1 MAVPAW
7 VRIWLRVKDTISWAM
22 SVSRIRLSEAERFSV
37 ATDRLEIVCSRRF
50 WTAPRLARLVDTVP
64 MALSRAVMADEALF
78 TRSRLDVPRIEAEMP
93 LKLTARVSPLL
104 APIWNVWLRLLAWLE
119 DVPLAT
125 PTLPA
130 VAEITK
136 LLPLPTD
143 ALLSST
149 FHTPP
154 PTSDTVALSEP
165 AAAPSV
171 VRALSMAVCSAVWYE
186 PALA

>member
-50 WTAPRLARLVDTVP
+50 CTAPRLARLVETVW
-64 MALSRAVMADEALF
+64 MAVSRAVMADEALF
-78 TRSRLDVPRIEAEMP
+78 TRSRLPVPRIDDEMP

-104 APIWNVWLRLLAWLE
+104 APIWNVWLEVLAWAD
-119 DVPLAT
+119 DVPLLT
-125 PTLPA
+125 PVLPA
-130 VAEITK
+130 VPAMANV
-136 LLPLPTD
+136 PAAPTA
-143 ALLSST
+143 ALDSST

-154 PTSDTVALSEP
+154 PTSDTVAFTDP
-165 AAAPSV
+165 AAAPAPVSV
-171 VRALSMAVCSAVWYE
+171 ASMPFCRA
-186 PALA
+186 